1 VGSIVVLKFVLS
13 PINDPLRIFLIYTS
27 KGGFKLKIGLI
38 YDRISWNEKQ
48 LFKAATKKK
57 IDLNLIDA
65 KRLSLTAS
73 DCNSDLQ
80 EYDVILQRSV
90 SFFRGLYLSA
100 ILEAKNLKV
109 INSFQTAQTCGN
121 KLLTTLALTKA
132 NIPTPKTLV
141 SFTEESALE
150 SLDVVGYPAVIK
162 PLVGSW
168 GRLVSLVNNQ
178 IVATSVL
185 EHKEM
190 LGPLHKIH
198 YIQEKVPSKRDIRA
212 FVIGDQVVAA
222 MYRKA
227 NGGDWRTNIARGGTA
242 KICEIT
248 QEIRDLSL
256 KAAEV
261 VGGGILGVDL
271 LEDKEGLVVNEINHT
286 VEFRGLMET
295 TFVKIPE
302 LIIEFVIE
310 HAKN

>member
-1 VGSIVVLKFVLS
+1 L
-13 PINDPLRIFLIYTS
+13 D
-27 KGGFKLKIGLI
+27 
-38 YDRISWNEKQ
+38 
-48 LFKAATKKK
+48 
-57 IDLNLIDA
+57 LIDA
-65 KRLSLTAS
+65 KRLSLTAT

-90 SFFRGLYLSA
+90 SYFRGLYLSA
-100 ILEAKNLKV
+100 ILENKGLQV

-141 SFTEESALE
+141 SFAEDSALE
-150 SLDVVGYPAVIK
+150 SLNDVGYPAVIK

-168 GRLVSLVNNQ
+168 GRLVSLVNDE

-198 YIQEKVPSKRDIRA
+198 YVQEKIPSTRDIRA
-212 FVIGDQVVAA
+212 FVIGDDESKYDVVAA
-222 MYRKA
+222 MYRKP
-227 NGGDWRTNIARGGTA
+227 NGGEWRTNLARGGTA

-248 QEIRDLSL
+248 PEIKELSI
-256 KAAEV
+256 KAAKV
-261 VGGGILGVDL
+261 VGGGILGIDL

-286 VEFRGLMET
+286 VEFKGLMEA

-302 LIIEFVIE
+302 LIIDYVFEK
-310 HAKN
+310 AQN

>member
-1 VGSIVVLKFVLS
+1 L
-13 PINDPLRIFLIYTS
+13 
-27 KGGFKLKIGLI
+27 KLKIGLI

-48 LFKAATKKK
+48 LVKAASKKK
-57 IDLNLIDA
+57 IELDLIDA
-65 KRLSLTAS
+65 KRLSLTAT

-100 ILEAKNLKV
+100 ILENKGLKV

-121 KLLTTLALTKA
+121 KLMTTLALTKA

-141 SFTEESALE
+141 SFAENSALE
-150 SLDVVGYPAVIK
+150 SFNDVGYPAVIK

-168 GRLVSLVNNQ
+168 GRLVSLVNDE
-178 IVATSVL
+178 IVATSVI

-198 YIQEKVPSKRDIRA
+198 YVQEKIPSTRDIRA
-212 FVIGDQVVAA
+212 FVIGDDESDYDVVAA
-222 MYRKA
+222 MYRKP
-227 NGGDWRTNIARGGTA
+227 NGGEWRTNLARGGTA

-248 QEIRDLSL
+248 PDIKELSI
-256 KAAEV
+256 KAAKV

-271 LEDKEGLVVNEINHT
+271 LEDSEGLVVNEINHT
-286 VEFRGLMET
+286 VEFKGLMEV

-302 LIIEFVIE
+302 LIIEHAIGN
-310 HAKN
+310 AKN

>member
-1 VGSIVVLKFVLS
+1 M
-13 PINDPLRIFLIYTS
+13 
-27 KGGFKLKIGLI
+27 
-38 YDRISWNEKQ
+38 
-48 LFKAATKKK
+48 
-57 IDLNLIDA
+57 IDA

-100 ILEAKNLKV
+100 ILENKGIHV
-109 INSFQTAQTCGN
+109 INSYQTAHTCGN

-132 NIPTPKTLV
+132 DIPTPKTLV
-141 SFTEESALE
+141 SFAEESALE
-150 SLDVVGYPAVIK
+150 SLDLVGYPAVIK

-168 GRLVSLVNNQ
+168 GRLVSLVNNE

-198 YIQEKVPSKRDIRA
+198 YIQEKIPSKRDIRA
-212 FVIGDQVVAA
+212 FVIGDHVVAA

-248 QEIRDLSL
+248 HEIRDLSL

-302 LIIEFVIE
+302 LIVEFVIE
-310 HAKN
+310 HAKS

>member
-1 VGSIVVLKFVLS
+1 M
-13 PINDPLRIFLIYTS
+13 
-27 KGGFKLKIGLI
+27 
-38 YDRISWNEKQ
+38 
-48 LFKAATKKK
+48 
-57 IDLNLIDA
+57 IDA
-65 KRLSLTAS
+65 KRLSLNAT
-73 DCNSDLQ
+73 DFNSDLQ

-90 SFFRGLYLSA
+90 SYFRGLYLSA
-100 ILEAKNLKV
+100 ILENKGIHV
-109 INSFQTAQTCGN
+109 INSFQTSQTCGN

-141 SFTEESALE
+141 SFAEKSALE
-150 SLDVVGYPAVIK
+150 SLNEVGYPAVIK

-168 GRLVSLVNNQ
+168 GRLVSLVNDE

-198 YIQEKVPSKRDIRA
+198 YVQEKIPSTRDIRA
-212 FVIGDQVVAA
+212 FVIGDDVVAA
-222 MYRKA
+222 MYRKP
-227 NGGDWRTNIARGGTA
+227 NGGEWRTNIARGGTA

-248 QEIRDLSL
+248 PEIRDLSL

-302 LIIEFVIE
+302 LIFEYVME
-310 HAKN
+310 QVKN

>member
-1 VGSIVVLKFVLS
+1 M
-13 PINDPLRIFLIYTS
+13 
-27 KGGFKLKIGLI
+27 KLKIGLI

-48 LFKAATKKK
+48 LVKAAAKKK

-65 KRLSLTAS
+65 KRLSLTAT

-80 EYDVILQRSV
+80 EYDVLLQRSV
-90 SFFRGLYLSA
+90 SYFRGLYLSA
-100 ILEAKNLKV
+100 ILENKGLQV
-109 INSFQTAQTCGN
+109 INSFETAQTCGN

-141 SFTEESALE
+141 SFAEDSALE
-150 SLDVVGYPAVIK
+150 SLNDVGYPAVIK

-168 GRLVSLVNNQ
+168 GRLVSLINDE
-178 IVATSVL
+178 IVATSVI

-212 FVIGDQVVAA
+212 FVIGDDVVAA

-242 KICEIT
+242 KICVITPEIK
-248 QEIRDLSL
+248 ELSL
-256 KAAEV
+256 KAAKV

-271 LEDKEGLVVNEINHT
+271 LEDKDGLVVNEINHT
-286 VEFRGLMET
+286 VEFKGLMET
-295 TFVKIPE
+295 TFVEIPE
-302 LIIEFVIE
+302 LILDYVIE
-310 HAKN
+310 HLKD